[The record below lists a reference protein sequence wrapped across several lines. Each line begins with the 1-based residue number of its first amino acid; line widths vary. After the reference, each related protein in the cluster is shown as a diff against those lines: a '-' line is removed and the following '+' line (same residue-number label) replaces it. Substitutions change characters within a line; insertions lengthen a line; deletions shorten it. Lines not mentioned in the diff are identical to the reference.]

1 MLHLH
6 PSPAQIPRLQSH
18 SMFHH
23 IGELPKH
30 QYVWIPDS
38 FICKDPTGAL
48 VPAVWFGLSSTPGRT
63 WGCTVLLECGAIYR
77 SLPPNAIRFS
87 KDADP
92 TDFWCHENA
101 QRWDCYGWRFSCI
114 EYTYMRGMD
123 VIAKTNGGE
132 FLGQYLF
139 TAAPFDDGFLDH
151 PSQAKEFTFIRT
163 RCNHLTIQPTDKLL
177 VIDTSFTPV
186 IPGWPD
192 NLKRCETIYSCE

>member
-1 MLHLH
+1 
-6 PSPAQIPRLQSH
+6 
-18 SMFHH
+18 MFSH

-30 QYVWIPDS
+30 QYVWIPDA
-38 FICKDPTGAL
+38 FICKEPTGQL
-48 VPAVWFGLSSTPGRT
+48 IPAVWFGINSTPGRM

-77 SLPPNAIRFS
+77 SLPPNAIRFC

-92 TDFWCHENA
+92 TNFWCHENA

-114 EYTYMRGMD
+114 EYTYLRGMD

-139 TAAPFDDGFLDH
+139 TAAPFDDAFSDH

-163 RCNHLTIQPTDKLL
+163 RCQTLTIQPTDKLL
-177 VIDTSFTPV
+177 VIDKSFTPDV
-186 IPGWPD
+186 PSWPENIRRSD
-192 NLKRCETIYSCE
+192 TIYSCE